1 MNYSDLLLKLS
12 NLIQLSTKETS
23 IHIHFNII
31 NDNVI
36 IQSFLL
42 NINGEKKDFEKIE
55 SIWNNE
61 FYQEFLYPFLL
72 IVKEKC
78 NLVAS
83 DVISSTR
90 DDLFITRFITENNDL
105 FTIEGLSHDDAYR
118 LLESTR
124 NNQKIQLFE

>member
-105 FTIEGLSHDDAYR
+105 FTIEGCY
-118 LLESTR
+118 
-124 NNQKIQLFE
+124 

>member
-12 NLIQLSTKETS
+12 NLVQLSTKETS
-23 IHIHFNII
+23 IHIHLNII
-31 NDNVI
+31 NDKVI

-72 IVKEKC
+72 IIKGKC
-78 NLVAS
+78 NLVTS

-118 LLESTR
+118 LLESTG

>member
-1 MNYSDLLLKLS
+1 MNYNDLLLKLS